1 MNVGPIFR
9 SLLRNRARFVLIV
22 LEVALTLAIVA
33 NSISLILDA
42 RRQISKRSGFDD
54 EKIVLVQ
61 SRPFARA
68 LREEGAMTV
77 STEQDARVLRALP
90 GVEAVAVTSF
100 RPWAGGGSSTA
111 VLQPGFKDRTVG
123 TQTYVADGE
132 LIKVLGLQLVA
143 GRTFTPEEVKAATT
157 SDGFAPVVVVTK
169 TLADRLYPKG
179 DALGKRLQYTY
190 GEGSSAIVG
199 IVDPFYNP
207 YGGSTPDDVA
217 YFEPGISASYNRG
230 SRYLVRVQGNPAE
243 RIKAIEAALLKAEN
257 GRNLDT
263 STLVEEQEGFH
274 GRDRILVNSL
284 NAVMGLLV
292 GVTALGIVG
301 ITSFSVAERRRQI
314 GTRRALGATKM
325 EVVRHFL
332 IENGLVT
339 TIGIVLGVGL
349 AYALNIALVSGVAG
363 AKLAWPVLAAGA
375 LLLWAIGLGSALGPA
390 LRAAQVAPALATR
403 NV

>member
-1 MNVGPIFR
+1 MQIGPIFR

-42 RRQISKRSGFDD
+42 RRQIAQPSGFDD
-54 EKIVLVQ
+54 AKVVLVQ

-68 LREEGAMTV
+68 LREQKAMTASV
-77 STEQDARVLRALP
+77 EQDLRVLRALP
-90 GVEAVAVTSF
+90 GVEAATATSF

-123 TQTYVADGE
+123 TQTYIADGE
-132 LIKVLGLQLVA
+132 LMRVLGLRWVA
-143 GRTFTPEEVKAATT
+143 GRTFTADEVAAGT
-157 SDGFAPVVVVTK
+157 SADGPAASVVVTK
-169 TLADRLYPKG
+169 SLADRLYPKG
-179 DALGKRLQYTY
+179 DALGKRLEYTY
-190 GEGSSAIVG
+190 GEGSSTIVG
-199 IVDPFYNP
+199 IVDPFFNP

-217 YFEPGISASYNRG
+217 FFEPGIAGSYNRG
-230 SRYLVRVQGNPAE
+230 SRYLVRAHGHPA
-243 RIKAIEAALLKAEN
+243 RQVAAIEAALLKAEN
-257 GRNLDT
+257 GRNLET

-274 GRDRILVNSL
+274 GRDRILVGSL

-339 TIGIVLGVGL
+339 TIGIALGIAL
-349 AYALNIALVSGVAG
+349 AYALNVALVSGVAG

-375 LLLWAIGLGSALGPA
+375 LLLWAIGLASALGPA